1 MVNEREQS
9 VERRGQH
16 DEKLRQRNFAQAPAR
31 RRLDGQQ
38 RAILP
43 VIEDGSPA
51 VQSSSNL
58 IEQLLAVAEDEQAMI
73 AVPVLQLRQLHD
85 ARAALITTN
94 ARISIKEIA
103 DGEDTFALQGLSH
116 LVEETR
122 LMVSVRCAI
131 NQH

>member
-1 MVNEREQS
+1 MVNEREQA

-16 DEKLRQRNFAQAPAR
+16 DEELRQRNLAQAPAR

-85 ARAALITTN
+85 ARAALIETD
-94 ARISIKEIA
+94 ARITIEKVVR
-103 DGEDTFALQGLSH
+103 DEDAFAF
-116 LVEETR
+116 
-122 LMVSVRCAI
+122 
-131 NQH
+131 